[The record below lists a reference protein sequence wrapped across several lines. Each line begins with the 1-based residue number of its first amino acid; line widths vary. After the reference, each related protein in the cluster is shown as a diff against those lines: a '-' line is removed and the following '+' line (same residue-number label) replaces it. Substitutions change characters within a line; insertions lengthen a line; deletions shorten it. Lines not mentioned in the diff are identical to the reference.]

1 MRSSL
6 VEANGDFTG
15 AGPDPLAERP
25 HFGRPGGHW
34 RIWTRHRAGLSWR
47 QEIHGASMYR
57 LILLVA
63 LLFPSVLFAQL
74 LPAPAAVVAGPH
86 VALQTSLGKIVV
98 ELYPDKAPQ
107 TVANFLSYVRDG
119 HYNGTVFHRVIAD
132 LLIQGGA
139 FTSDLQPKPDRA
151 PIANEANNGLSNL
164 RGTLAA
170 ARRASE
176 KDSATAQFFINTVD
190 NRQFD
195 YRSDAN
201 AYSTG
206 FCVFGRVIEGMDVVD
221 KIRVVPTAAKAP
233 FADDVP
239 TTPVVIERASIV
251 DN

>member
-1 MRSSL
+1 MFPRL
-6 VEANGDFTG
+6 V
-15 AGPDPLAERP
+15 
-25 HFGRPGGHW
+25 
-34 RIWTRHRAGLSWR
+34 
-47 QEIHGASMYR
+47 
-57 LILLVA
+57 LLVA
-63 LLFPSVLFAQL
+63 LLFPAAVFAQL
-74 LPAPAAVVAGPH
+74 LPPPAAVVGPR

-132 LLIQGGA
+132 LLIQGGG

-151 PIANEANNGLSNL
+151 PIANEAKNGLSNL
-164 RGTLAA
+164 RGTISA
-170 ARRASE
+170 ARRATE

-206 FCVFGRVIEGMDVVD
+206 FCVFGRVVEGMDVVD
-221 KIRVVPTAAKAP
+221 KIRVVPTTAKAP
-233 FADDVP
+233 FAGDVP
-239 TTPVVIERASIV
+239 TAPVTIERASIV
-251 DN
+251 EN